1 MQPDHLSLAKGGIF
15 IFDKSHQTGG
25 TKVKQALDC
34 DLIILQLGISTELY
48 GEWKMNRLNQ
58 EKASRP
64 RDDAEAD
71 AESPPPSEDEE

>member
-1 MQPDHLSLAKGGIF
+1 M
-15 IFDKSHQTGG
+15 
-25 TKVKQALDC
+25 KQALDC